1 VAVGR
6 LCDRQEGSGMTDI
19 ENIKQDLEDSVRDDD
34 INECLDIISLLDKF
48 GISVSLVE
56 ITYQNNIDRL
66 AIAISIDEFKSV
78 KRMLAEVLI
87 TKEDI

>member
-1 VAVGR
+1 
-6 LCDRQEGSGMTDI
+6 MTDI

-66 AIAISIDEFKSV
+66 AIAISIDEFKNV

-87 TKEDI
+87 TKEDV

>member
-1 VAVGR
+1 MAVGR
-6 LCDRQEGSGMTDI
+6 LCDRQESNSMTDI

-48 GISVSLVE
+48 GITVSLVE

>member
-1 VAVGR
+1 
-6 LCDRQEGSGMTDI
+6 MTDI

-48 GISVSLVE
+48 GITVSLVE

>member
-1 VAVGR
+1 
-6 LCDRQEGSGMTDI
+6 M
-19 ENIKQDLEDSVRDDD
+19 NDLDEVKRDLADSVRDDD

-48 GISVSLVE
+48 GVTVSLVE

-66 AIAISIDEFKSV
+66 AIAISIDQFQNV
-78 KRMLAEVLI
+78 KRMLAEVLV

>member
-1 VAVGR
+1 
-6 LCDRQEGSGMTDI
+6 MTDI